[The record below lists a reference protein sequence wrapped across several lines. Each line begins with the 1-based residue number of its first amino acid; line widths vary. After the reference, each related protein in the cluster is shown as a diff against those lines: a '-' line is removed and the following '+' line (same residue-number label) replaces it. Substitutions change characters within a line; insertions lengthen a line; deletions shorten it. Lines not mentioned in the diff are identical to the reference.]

1 MTGLGYQISPGT
13 ALAPGE
19 LVTIRVRCDTGRVP
33 LSGGVGTYG
42 SPRDLRLLAS
52 APTETRD
59 GWLVTVAN
67 HSPRASP
74 STPG

>member
-1 MTGLGYQISPGT
+1 M
-13 ALAPGE
+13 
-19 LVTIRVRCDTGRVP
+19 P

-42 SPRDLRLLAS
+42 STRDLRLLAS

-67 HSPRASP
+67 HSPKGVTEYAWVTCAFPR
-74 STPG
+74 